1 MGDLIYCEAR
11 VSPILQ
17 GSLRHFRAAQLLMLL
32 GQNGHTGTLRVESA
46 GRVVELVFR
55 DGKVICP
62 AKETAL
68 EFFIWADG
76 TFTFSEEAKLPAG
89 AEAVSLD
96 TTALV
101 EEGERLR
108 RSRTLYRDDSAIVRP
123 IENPA
128 GQENFSLSS
137 DALKIL
143 LRVAGGRTLRQLCLD
158 MGRDAGEVYRLVNS
172 LERAG
177 LIRVDAP
184 SGTTAEM
191 QPIVMPP
198 TETPPI
204 ASLTGGTAGD
214 VWPLFEDEYFIGRTD
229 ANAIVINDTTVSSK
243 HARIF
248 RGADGFYL
256 EDLQSRNG
264 TFINGERVTE
274 KRRLA
279 DHDVIRFGRMI
290 VTFNI
295 ASDVVASTTDA
306 GTIRI

>member
-1 MGDLIYCEAR
+1 M
-11 VSPILQ
+11 SPILQ
-17 GSLRHFRAAQLLMLL
+17 GSLRHFRADQLLMLL

-46 GRVVELVFR
+46 GRSLELVFR
-55 DGKVICP
+55 DGKVIWP
-62 AKETAL
+62 AKEAAL

-96 TTALV
+96 TAALV
-101 EEGERLR
+101 EDGERLR
-108 RSRTLYRDDSAIVRP
+108 RSRTLYPDDSAIVRP

-128 GQENFSLSS
+128 GKENISLSP
-137 DALKIL
+137 DALKVL

-158 MGRDAGEVYRLVNS
+158 VGRDASEVYALVSN

-177 LIRVDAP
+177 LLRVDAP

-191 QPIVMPP
+191 APIVMPQ

-204 ASLTGGTAGD
+204 ASLTGGTAGE

-229 ANAIVINDTTVSSK
+229 TNAIVINDSTVSSK

-248 RGADGFYL
+248 RDADGFCL

-264 TFINGERVTE
+264 TFVNGERVTE
-274 KRRLA
+274 KRGLA
-279 DHDVIRFGRMI
+279 DHDVIRFGRVI

-295 ASDVVASTTDA
+295 ASEVVRSTTSA
-306 GTIRI
+306 GATRV

>member
-1 MGDLIYCEAR
+1 M
-11 VSPILQ
+11 SPILQ
-17 GSLRHFRAAQLLMLL
+17 GSLRHFRAAQLLTLF

-46 GRVVELVFR
+46 GRAVDIVFR
-55 DGKVICP
+55 DGKVIWP
-62 AKETAL
+62 PKETAL
-68 EFFIWADG
+68 EFFAWADG
-76 TFTFSEEAKLPAG
+76 IFTFTEEATLPAG
-89 AEAVSLD
+89 VKPISLD
-96 TTALV
+96 TAALV

-108 RSRTLYRDDSAIVRP
+108 RSRSLYPDDSAIVRA

-128 GQENFSLSS
+128 GQENISLSP
-137 DALKIL
+137 DALKVL

-158 MGRDAGEVYRLVNS
+158 VGREAGEIYPLVNS

-177 LIRVDAP
+177 LVRVDAP
-184 SGTTAEM
+184 GGTTAEM
-191 QPIVMPP
+191 APIVMPQ

-214 VWPLFEDEYFIGRTD
+214 VWPLFEEEYFIGRTD
-229 ANAIVINDTTVSSK
+229 ANAIVMNDSTISSK

-264 TFINGERVTE
+264 TFVNGERVTE

-279 DHDVIRFGRMI
+279 DHDVIRFGRVI

-295 ASDVVASTTDA
+295 ASEVVRSATDA